1 MHYHIT
7 TKLGV
12 DVKDAGFSIDELVY
26 RMQQLFH
33 RQAFP
38 ELLAEIIMMFD
49 EFLRLSVERRTCLPV
64 TCSCGSSMYVLD
76 GRRSRKIRTTIG
88 TVSLPCLTR
97 VKCAHCGK
105 TLVPVT
111 EICGFDL
118 YQTKTAGVE
127 KLVVEQCVQTSYRR
141 ATKSVSD
148 MTGVSVSHST
158 SHRWVLRTDA
168 DEIRVPDDVIAT
180 VNGDG
185 SKPGAPKPA
194 TLFAD
199 GTYCKGR
206 SDDGGARKRDVK
218 VIVGVRQSGDV
229 FPIGTW
235 TGDETWKEIGD
246 ELERRKVKFA
256 DGSILVSDGEEGLA
270 ESISRM
276 ANGNFQ
282 RCHWHAVR
290 DTYMSMWYDGGRIK
304 EIRPVQNQLK
314 KILAIALPREDY
326 EHVGKEQADAIA
338 ARMGE
343 SERAL
348 CNLIAD
354 IRGRGFVRAA
364 AYLEKARHSMF
375 SYLRRWL
382 ALGITCPRASSLIE
396 RTMRELARRL
406 KRIAYGW
413 KADGL
418 NKVSK
423 LLLKIFS
430 SEEEWRKYWDER
442 MAINNNVLLYFKMSK
457 PTSVGV

>member
-12 DVKDAGFSIDELVY
+12 DVKDSGFSLDELVY
-26 RMQQLFH
+26 RMQELFH

-38 ELLAEIIMMFD
+38 ELLAEILMMFD
-49 EFLRLSVERRTCLPV
+49 AYLRLNVERRTCLPL
-64 TCSCGSSMYVLD
+64 TCGCGSGMFVLD
-76 GRRSRKIRTTIG
+76 GRRPRKIRTTIG
-88 TVSLPCLTR
+88 TVDLPHLTR
-97 VKCAHCGK
+97 VKCAHCGR
-105 TLVPVT
+105 TCVPVV
-111 EICGFDL
+111 ELCGLDL

-141 ATKSVSD
+141 ATKAICD

-168 DEIRVPDDVIAT
+168 DEIRVPEDVIAT
-180 VNGDG
+180 VGNPDRV
-185 SKPGAPKPA
+185 PKPV
-194 TLFAD
+194 TIFAD

-206 SDDGGARKRDVK
+206 TDDGGARKRDVK

-235 TGDETWKEIGD
+235 TGDETWTDIGN

-270 ESISRM
+270 ENISKL
-276 ANGNFQ
+276 ANGSFQ

-304 EIRPVQNQLK
+304 DIRPVQNRLK
-314 KILAIALPREDY
+314 KILAIELPKEDF
-326 EHVGKEQADAIA
+326 EQVDKEQVGAIE

-348 CNLIAD
+348 DALIAD
-354 IRGRGFVRAA
+354 IRGRGFVKAA

-375 SYLRRWL
+375 GYLRRWL
-382 ALGITCPRASSLIE
+382 ALGIACPRASSLIE

-430 SEEEWRKYWDER
+430 NEDEWKRYWDER
-442 MAINNNVLLYFKMSK
+442 MSISNNVLLYFKMTK
-457 PTSVGV
+457 PALVGA

>member
-12 DVKDAGFSIDELVY
+12 DVKDSGFSLDELVY
-26 RMQQLFH
+26 RMQELFH

-38 ELLAEIIMMFD
+38 ELLAEILMMFD
-49 EFLRLSVERRTCLPV
+49 AYLRLNVERRTSLPL
-64 TCSCGSSMYVLD
+64 TCSCGSGMFVLD
-76 GRRSRKIRTTIG
+76 GRRPRKIRTTIG
-88 TVSLPCLTR
+88 TVDLPHLTR
-97 VKCAHCGK
+97 VKCAHCGR
-105 TLVPVT
+105 TCVPVV
-111 EICGFDL
+111 ELCGLDL

-141 ATKSVSD
+141 ATKAICD

-168 DEIRVPDDVIAT
+168 DEIRVPEDVIAT
-180 VNGDG
+180 AGNPDRV
-185 SKPGAPKPA
+185 PKPV
-194 TLFAD
+194 TIFAD

-206 SDDGGARKRDVK
+206 TDDGGARKRDVK

-235 TGDETWKEIGD
+235 TGDETWTDIGN

-270 ESISRM
+270 ENVSKL
-276 ANGNFQ
+276 ANGSFQ

-304 EIRPVQNQLK
+304 DIRPVQNRLR
-314 KILAIALPREDY
+314 KILAIELPKEDFEQVDREQ
-326 EHVGKEQADAIA
+326 VGAIE

-348 CNLIAD
+348 DALIAD
-354 IRGRGFVRAA
+354 IRGRGFVKAA

-375 SYLRRWL
+375 GYLRRWL
-382 ALGITCPRASSLIE
+382 ALGIACPRASSLIE

-430 SEEEWRKYWDER
+430 NEDEWKRYWDER
-442 MAINNNVLLYFKMSK
+442 MSISNNVLLYFKMTK
-457 PTSVGV
+457 PAFVGA

>member
-12 DVKDAGFSIDELVY
+12 DVKDSGFSLDELVY
-26 RMQQLFH
+26 RMQELFH

-38 ELLAEIIMMFD
+38 ELLAEILMMFD
-49 EFLRLSVERRTCLPV
+49 AYLRLNVERRTCLPL
-64 TCSCGSSMYVLD
+64 TCGCGSGMFVLD
-76 GRRSRKIRTTIG
+76 GRRPRKIRTTIG
-88 TVSLPCLTR
+88 TVDLPHLTR
-97 VKCAHCGK
+97 VKCAHCGR
-105 TLVPVT
+105 TCVPVV
-111 EICGFDL
+111 ELCGLDL

-141 ATKSVSD
+141 ATKAICD

-168 DEIRVPDDVIAT
+168 DEIRVPEDVIAT
-180 VNGDG
+180 AGNPDRV
-185 SKPGAPKPA
+185 PKPV
-194 TLFAD
+194 TIFAD

-206 SDDGGARKRDVK
+206 TDDGGARKRDVK

-235 TGDETWKEIGD
+235 TGDETWTDIGN

-270 ESISRM
+270 ENISKL
-276 ANGNFQ
+276 ANGSFQ

-304 EIRPVQNQLK
+304 DIRPVQNRLK
-314 KILAIALPREDY
+314 KILAIELPKEDF
-326 EHVGKEQADAIA
+326 EQVDKEQVGAIE

-348 CNLIAD
+348 DALIAD
-354 IRGRGFVRAA
+354 IRGRGFVKAA

-375 SYLRRWL
+375 GYLRRWL
-382 ALGITCPRASSLIE
+382 ALGIACPRASSLIE

-430 SEEEWRKYWDER
+430 NEDEWKRYWDER
-442 MAINNNVLLYFKMSK
+442 MSISNNVLLYFKMAK
-457 PTSVGV
+457 PAFVGA

>member
-12 DVKDAGFSIDELVY
+12 DVKDSGFSLDELVY
-26 RMQQLFH
+26 RMQELFR

-38 ELLAEIIMMFD
+38 ELLAEILMMFD
-49 EFLRLSVERRTCLPV
+49 AYLRLNVERRTCLPL
-64 TCSCGSSMYVLD
+64 TCSCGSGMFVLD
-76 GRRSRKIRTTIG
+76 GRRPRKIRTTIG
-88 TVSLPCLTR
+88 TVDLPHLTR
-97 VKCAHCGK
+97 VKCAHCGR
-105 TLVPVT
+105 TCVPVV
-111 EICGFDL
+111 ELCGLDL

-141 ATKSVSD
+141 ATKAICD

-168 DEIRVPDDVIAT
+168 DEIRVPEDVIAT
-180 VNGDG
+180 VGNTDRV
-185 SKPGAPKPA
+185 PKPV
-194 TLFAD
+194 TIFAD

-206 SDDGGARKRDVK
+206 TDDGGARKRDVK

-235 TGDETWKEIGD
+235 TGDETWTDIGN

-270 ESISRM
+270 ENISKL
-276 ANGNFQ
+276 ANGSFQ

-304 EIRPVQNQLK
+304 DIRPVQNRLK
-314 KILAIALPREDY
+314 KILAIELPKEDF
-326 EHVGKEQADAIA
+326 ERVDKEQVGAIE

-348 CNLIAD
+348 DALIAD
-354 IRGRGFVRAA
+354 IRGRGFVKAA

-375 SYLRRWL
+375 GYLRRWL
-382 ALGITCPRASSLIE
+382 ALGIACPRASSLIE

-430 SEEEWRKYWDER
+430 NEDEWKRYWDER
-442 MAINNNVLLYFKMSK
+442 MSISNNVLLYFKMTK
-457 PTSVGV
+457 PAFVGA

>member
-12 DVKDAGFSIDELVY
+12 DVKDSGFSLDELVY
-26 RMQQLFH
+26 RMQELFH

-38 ELLAEIIMMFD
+38 ELLAEILMMFD
-49 EFLRLSVERRTCLPV
+49 AYLRLNVERRTCLPL
-64 TCSCGSSMYVLD
+64 TCGCGSGMFVLD
-76 GRRSRKIRTTIG
+76 GRRPRKIRTTIG
-88 TVSLPCLTR
+88 TVDLPHLTR
-97 VKCAHCGK
+97 VKCAHCGR
-105 TLVPVT
+105 TCVPVV
-111 EICGFDL
+111 ELCGLDL

-141 ATKSVSD
+141 ATKAICD

-168 DEIRVPDDVIAT
+168 DEIRVPEDVIAT
-180 VNGDG
+180 AGNPDRV
-185 SKPGAPKPA
+185 PKPV
-194 TLFAD
+194 TIFAD

-206 SDDGGARKRDVK
+206 TDDGGARKRDVK

-235 TGDETWKEIGD
+235 TGDETWTDIGN

-270 ESISRM
+270 ENISKL
-276 ANGNFQ
+276 ANGSFQ

-304 EIRPVQNQLK
+304 DIRPVQNRLK
-314 KILAIALPREDY
+314 KILAIELPKEDF
-326 EHVGKEQADAIA
+326 EQVDKEQVGAIE

-348 CNLIAD
+348 DALIAD
-354 IRGRGFVRAA
+354 IRGRGFVKAA

-375 SYLRRWL
+375 GYLRRWL
-382 ALGITCPRASSLIE
+382 ALGIACPRASSLIE

-430 SEEEWRKYWDER
+430 NEDEWKRYWDER
-442 MAINNNVLLYFKMSK
+442 MSISNNVLLYFKMTK
-457 PTSVGV
+457 PAFVGA

>member
-12 DVKDAGFSIDELVY
+12 DVKDSGFSLDELVY
-26 RMQQLFH
+26 RMQELFH

-38 ELLAEIIMMFD
+38 ELLAEILMMFD
-49 EFLRLSVERRTCLPV
+49 AYLRLNVERRTCLPL
-64 TCSCGSSMYVLD
+64 TCGCGSGMFVLD
-76 GRRSRKIRTTIG
+76 GRRPRKIRTTIG
-88 TVSLPCLTR
+88 TVDLPHLTR
-97 VKCAHCGK
+97 VKCAHCGR
-105 TLVPVT
+105 TCVPVV
-111 EICGFDL
+111 ELCGLDL

-141 ATKSVSD
+141 ATKAICD

-168 DEIRVPDDVIAT
+168 DEIRVPEDVIAT
-180 VNGDG
+180 VGNPDRV
-185 SKPGAPKPA
+185 PKPV
-194 TLFAD
+194 TIFAD

-206 SDDGGARKRDVK
+206 TDDGGARKRDVK

-235 TGDETWKEIGD
+235 TGDETWTDIGN

-270 ESISRM
+270 ENISKL
-276 ANGNFQ
+276 ANGSFQ

-304 EIRPVQNQLK
+304 DIRPVQNRLK
-314 KILAIALPREDY
+314 KILAIELPKEDF
-326 EHVGKEQADAIA
+326 EQVDKEQVGAIE

-348 CNLIAD
+348 DALIAD
-354 IRGRGFVRAA
+354 IRGRGFVKAA

-375 SYLRRWL
+375 GYLRRWL
-382 ALGITCPRASSLIE
+382 ALGIACPRASSLIE

-430 SEEEWRKYWDER
+430 NEDEWKRYWDER
-442 MAINNNVLLYFKMSK
+442 MSISNNVLLYFKMTK
-457 PTSVGV
+457 PAFVGA

>member
-12 DVKDAGFSIDELVY
+12 DVKDSGFSLDELVY
-26 RMQQLFH
+26 RMQELFH

-38 ELLAEIIMMFD
+38 ELLAEILMMFD
-49 EFLRLSVERRTCLPV
+49 AYLRLNVERRTSLPL
-64 TCSCGSSMYVLD
+64 TCSCGSGMFVLD
-76 GRRSRKIRTTIG
+76 GRRPRKIRTTIG
-88 TVSLPCLTR
+88 TVDLPQLTR
-97 VKCAHCGK
+97 VKCAHCGR
-105 TLVPVT
+105 TCVPVV
-111 EICGFDL
+111 ELCGLDL

-141 ATKSVSD
+141 ATKAICD

-168 DEIRVPDDVIAT
+168 DEIRVPEDVIAT
-180 VNGDG
+180 AGNPDRV
-185 SKPGAPKPA
+185 PKPV
-194 TLFAD
+194 TIFAD

-206 SDDGGARKRDVK
+206 TDDGGARKRDVK

-235 TGDETWKEIGD
+235 TGDETWTDIGN

-270 ESISRM
+270 ENISKL
-276 ANGNFQ
+276 ANGSFQ

-304 EIRPVQNQLK
+304 DIRPVQNRLK
-314 KILAIALPREDY
+314 KILAIELPKEDF
-326 EHVGKEQADAIA
+326 EQVDKEQVGAIE

-348 CNLIAD
+348 DALIAD
-354 IRGRGFVRAA
+354 IRGRGFVKAA

-375 SYLRRWL
+375 GYLRRWL
-382 ALGITCPRASSLIE
+382 ALGIACPRASSLIE

-430 SEEEWRKYWDER
+430 NEDEWKRYWDER
-442 MAINNNVLLYFKMSK
+442 MSISNNVLLYFKMTK
-457 PTSVGV
+457 PAFVGA

>member
-12 DVKDAGFSIDELVY
+12 DVKDSGFSLDELVY
-26 RMQQLFH
+26 RMQELFH

-38 ELLAEIIMMFD
+38 ELLAEILMMFD
-49 EFLRLSVERRTCLPV
+49 AYLRLNVERRTCLPL
-64 TCSCGSSMYVLD
+64 TCGCGSGMFVLD
-76 GRRSRKIRTTIG
+76 GRRPRKIRTTIG
-88 TVSLPCLTR
+88 TVDLPQLTR
-97 VKCAHCGK
+97 VKCAHCGR
-105 TLVPVT
+105 TCVPVV
-111 EICGFDL
+111 ELCGLDL

-141 ATKSVSD
+141 ATKAICD

-168 DEIRVPDDVIAT
+168 DEIRVPEDVIAT
-180 VNGDG
+180 AGNPDRV
-185 SKPGAPKPA
+185 PKPV
-194 TLFAD
+194 TIFAD

-206 SDDGGARKRDVK
+206 TDDGGARKRDVK

-235 TGDETWKEIGD
+235 TGDETWTDIGN

-270 ESISRM
+270 ENISKL
-276 ANGNFQ
+276 ANGSFQ

-304 EIRPVQNQLK
+304 DIRPVQNRLR
-314 KILAIALPREDY
+314 KILAIELPKEDF
-326 EHVGKEQADAIA
+326 EQVDKEQVGAIE
-338 ARMGE
+338 ARMSE

-348 CNLIAD
+348 DALIAD
-354 IRGRGFVRAA
+354 IRGRGFVKAA

-375 SYLRRWL
+375 GYLRRWL
-382 ALGITCPRASSLIE
+382 ALGIACPRASSLIE

-430 SEEEWRKYWDER
+430 NEDEWKRYWDER
-442 MAINNNVLLYFKMSK
+442 MSISNNVLLYFKMTK
-457 PTSVGV
+457 PAFVGA

>member
-12 DVKDAGFSIDELVY
+12 DVKDSGFSLDELVY
-26 RMQQLFH
+26 RMQELFH

-38 ELLAEIIMMFD
+38 ELLAEILMMFD
-49 EFLRLSVERRTCLPV
+49 AYLRLNVERRTCLPL
-64 TCSCGSSMYVLD
+64 TCGCGSGMFVLD
-76 GRRSRKIRTTIG
+76 GRRPRKIRTTIG
-88 TVSLPCLTR
+88 TVDLPHLTR
-97 VKCAHCGK
+97 VKCAHCGR
-105 TLVPVT
+105 TCVPVV
-111 EICGFDL
+111 ELCGLDL

-141 ATKSVSD
+141 ATKAICD

-168 DEIRVPDDVIAT
+168 DEIRVPEDVIAT
-180 VNGDG
+180 AGNPDRV
-185 SKPGAPKPA
+185 PKPV
-194 TLFAD
+194 TIFAD

-206 SDDGGARKRDVK
+206 TDDGGARRRDVK

-235 TGDETWKEIGD
+235 TGDETWTDIGN

-270 ESISRM
+270 ENISKL
-276 ANGNFQ
+276 ANGSFQ

-304 EIRPVQNQLK
+304 DIRPVQNRLK
-314 KILAIALPREDY
+314 KILAIELPKEDF
-326 EHVGKEQADAIA
+326 EQVDKEQVGAIE

-348 CNLIAD
+348 DALIAD
-354 IRGRGFVRAA
+354 IRGRGFVKAA

-382 ALGITCPRASSLIE
+382 ALGIACPRASSLIE

-430 SEEEWRKYWDER
+430 NEDEWKRYWDER
-442 MAINNNVLLYFKMSK
+442 MSISNNVLLYFKMTK
-457 PTSVGV
+457 PAFVGA

>member
-12 DVKDAGFSIDELVY
+12 DVKDSGFSLDELVY
-26 RMQQLFH
+26 RMQELFH

-38 ELLAEIIMMFD
+38 ELLAEILMMFD
-49 EFLRLSVERRTCLPV
+49 AYLRLNVERRTCLPL
-64 TCSCGSSMYVLD
+64 TCGCGSGMFVLD
-76 GRRSRKIRTTIG
+76 GRRPRKIRTTIG
-88 TVSLPCLTR
+88 TVDLPHLTR
-97 VKCAHCGK
+97 VKCAHCGR
-105 TLVPVT
+105 TCVPVV
-111 EICGFDL
+111 ELCGLDL

-141 ATKSVSD
+141 ATKAICD

-158 SHRWVLRTDA
+158 SHRWVLQTDA
-168 DEIRVPDDVIAT
+168 DEIRVPEDVIAT
-180 VNGDG
+180 VGNPDRV
-185 SKPGAPKPA
+185 PKPV
-194 TLFAD
+194 TIFAD

-206 SDDGGARKRDVK
+206 TDDGGARKRDVK

-235 TGDETWKEIGD
+235 TGDETWTDIGN

-270 ESISRM
+270 ENISKL
-276 ANGNFQ
+276 ANGSFQ

-304 EIRPVQNQLK
+304 DIRPVQNRLK
-314 KILAIALPREDY
+314 KILAIELPKEDF
-326 EHVGKEQADAIA
+326 EQVDKEQVGAIE

-348 CNLIAD
+348 DALIAD
-354 IRGRGFVRAA
+354 IRGRGFVKAA

-375 SYLRRWL
+375 GYLRRWL
-382 ALGITCPRASSLIE
+382 ALGIACPWASSLIE

-430 SEEEWRKYWDER
+430 NEDEWKRYWDDR
-442 MAINNNVLLYFKMSK
+442 MSISNNVLLYFKMTK
-457 PTSVGV
+457 PAFVGA

>member
-12 DVKDAGFSIDELVY
+12 DVKDSGFSLDELVY
-26 RMQQLFH
+26 RMQELFH

-38 ELLAEIIMMFD
+38 ELLAEILMMFD
-49 EFLRLSVERRTCLPV
+49 AYLRLNVERRTCLPL
-64 TCSCGSSMYVLD
+64 TCSCGSGMFVLD
-76 GRRSRKIRTTIG
+76 GRRPRKIRTTIG
-88 TVSLPCLTR
+88 TVDLPHLTR
-97 VKCAHCGK
+97 VKCAHCGR
-105 TLVPVT
+105 TCVPVV
-111 EICGFDL
+111 ELCGLDL

-141 ATKSVSD
+141 ATKAICD

-168 DEIRVPDDVIAT
+168 DEIRVPEDVIAT
-180 VNGDG
+180 VGNPDRV
-185 SKPGAPKPA
+185 PKPV
-194 TLFAD
+194 TIFAD

-206 SDDGGARKRDVK
+206 TDDGGARKRDVK

-235 TGDETWKEIGD
+235 TGDETWTDIGN

-270 ESISRM
+270 ENISKL
-276 ANGNFQ
+276 ANGSFQ

-304 EIRPVQNQLK
+304 DIRPVQNRLR
-314 KILAIALPREDY
+314 KILAIELPKEDF
-326 EHVGKEQADAIA
+326 ERVDKEQVGAIE

-348 CNLIAD
+348 DALIAD
-354 IRGRGFVRAA
+354 IRGRGFVKAA

-375 SYLRRWL
+375 GYLRRWL
-382 ALGITCPRASSLIE
+382 ALGIACPRASSLIE

-430 SEEEWRKYWDER
+430 NEDEWKKYWDER
-442 MAINNNVLLYFKMSK
+442 MSISNNVLLYFKMTKSAF
-457 PTSVGV
+457 VGA

>member
-12 DVKDAGFSIDELVY
+12 DVKDSGFSLDELVY
-26 RMQQLFH
+26 RMQELFH

-38 ELLAEIIMMFD
+38 ELLAEILMMFD
-49 EFLRLSVERRTCLPV
+49 AYLRLNVERRTSLPL
-64 TCSCGSSMYVLD
+64 TCSCGSGMFVLD
-76 GRRSRKIRTTIG
+76 GRRPRKIRTTIG
-88 TVSLPCLTR
+88 TVDLPHLTR
-97 VKCAHCGK
+97 VKCAHCGR
-105 TLVPVT
+105 TCVPVV
-111 EICGFDL
+111 ELCGLDL

-141 ATKSVSD
+141 ATKAICD

-168 DEIRVPDDVIAT
+168 DEIRVPEGVIAT
-180 VNGDG
+180 VGNPDRV
-185 SKPGAPKPA
+185 PKPV
-194 TLFAD
+194 TIFAD

-206 SDDGGARKRDVK
+206 TDDGGARKRDVK

-235 TGDETWKEIGD
+235 TGDETWTDIGN

-270 ESISRM
+270 ENISKL
-276 ANGNFQ
+276 ANGSFQ

-304 EIRPVQNQLK
+304 DIRPVQNRLK
-314 KILAIALPREDY
+314 KILAIELPKEDF
-326 EHVGKEQADAIA
+326 EQVDKEQVGAIE

-348 CNLIAD
+348 DALIAD
-354 IRGRGFVRAA
+354 IRGRGFVKAA

-375 SYLRRWL
+375 GYLRRWL
-382 ALGITCPRASSLIE
+382 ALGIACPRASSLVE

-430 SEEEWRKYWDER
+430 NEDEWKRCWDER
-442 MAINNNVLLYFKMSK
+442 MSISNNVLLYFKMTK
-457 PTSVGV
+457 PAFVGA

>member
-12 DVKDAGFSIDELVY
+12 DVKDSGFSLDELVY
-26 RMQQLFH
+26 RMQELFH

-38 ELLAEIIMMFD
+38 ELLAEILMMFD
-49 EFLRLSVERRTCLPV
+49 AYLRLNVERRTCLPLA
-64 TCSCGSSMYVLD
+64 CGCGSGMFVLD
-76 GRRSRKIRTTIG
+76 GRRPRKIRTTIG
-88 TVSLPCLTR
+88 TVDLPHLTR
-97 VKCAHCGK
+97 VKCAHCGR
-105 TLVPVT
+105 TCVPVV
-111 EICGFDL
+111 ELCGLDL

-141 ATKSVSD
+141 ATKAICD

-168 DEIRVPDDVIAT
+168 DEIRVPEDVIAT
-180 VNGDG
+180 AGNPDRV
-185 SKPGAPKPA
+185 PKPV
-194 TLFAD
+194 TIFAD

-206 SDDGGARKRDVK
+206 TDDGGARKRDVK

-235 TGDETWKEIGD
+235 TGDETWTDIGN

-270 ESISRM
+270 ENISKL
-276 ANGNFQ
+276 ANGSFQ

-304 EIRPVQNQLK
+304 DIRPVQNRLR
-314 KILAIALPREDY
+314 KILAIELPKEDF
-326 EHVGKEQADAIA
+326 EQVDKEQVGAIE

-348 CNLIAD
+348 DALIAD
-354 IRGRGFVRAA
+354 IRGRGFVKAA

-375 SYLRRWL
+375 GYLRRWL
-382 ALGITCPRASSLIE
+382 ALGIACPRASSLIE

-430 SEEEWRKYWDER
+430 NEDEWKRYWDER
-442 MAINNNVLLYFKMSK
+442 MSISNNVLLYFKMTK
-457 PTSVGV
+457 PAFVGA

>member
-12 DVKDAGFSIDELVY
+12 DVKDSGFSLDELVY
-26 RMQQLFH
+26 RMQELFH

-38 ELLAEIIMMFD
+38 ELLAEILMMFD
-49 EFLRLSVERRTCLPV
+49 AYLRLNVERRTCLPL
-64 TCSCGSSMYVLD
+64 TCGCGSGMFVLD
-76 GRRSRKIRTTIG
+76 GRRPRKIRTTIG
-88 TVSLPCLTR
+88 TVDLPHLTR
-97 VKCAHCGK
+97 VKCAHCGR
-105 TLVPVT
+105 TCVPVV
-111 EICGFDL
+111 ELCGLDL

-141 ATKSVSD
+141 ATKAICD

-168 DEIRVPDDVIAT
+168 DEIRVPEDVIAT
-180 VNGDG
+180 AGNPDRV
-185 SKPGAPKPA
+185 PKPV
-194 TLFAD
+194 TIFAD

-206 SDDGGARKRDVK
+206 TDDGGARKRDVK

-235 TGDETWKEIGD
+235 TGDETWTDIGN

-270 ESISRM
+270 ENISKL
-276 ANGNFQ
+276 ANGSFQ

-304 EIRPVQNQLK
+304 DIRPVQNRLR
-314 KILAIALPREDY
+314 KILAIELPKEDF
-326 EHVGKEQADAIA
+326 EQVDKEQVGAIE
-338 ARMGE
+338 ARMSE

-348 CNLIAD
+348 DALIAD
-354 IRGRGFVRAA
+354 IRGRGFVKAA

-375 SYLRRWL
+375 GYLRRWL
-382 ALGITCPRASSLIE
+382 ALGIACPRASSLIE

-430 SEEEWRKYWDER
+430 NEDEWKRYWDER
-442 MAINNNVLLYFKMSK
+442 MSISNNVLLYFKMTK
-457 PTSVGV
+457 PAFVGA

>member
-12 DVKDAGFSIDELVY
+12 DVKDSGFSLDELVY
-26 RMQQLFH
+26 RMQELFH

-38 ELLAEIIMMFD
+38 ELLAEILMMFD
-49 EFLRLSVERRTCLPV
+49 AYLRLNVERRTCLPL
-64 TCSCGSSMYVLD
+64 TCGCGSGMFVLD
-76 GRRSRKIRTTIG
+76 GRRPRKIRTTIG
-88 TVSLPCLTR
+88 TVDLPHLTR
-97 VKCAHCGK
+97 VKCAHCGR
-105 TLVPVT
+105 TCVPVV
-111 EICGFDL
+111 ELCGLDL

-141 ATKSVSD
+141 ATKAICD

-168 DEIRVPDDVIAT
+168 DEIRVPEDVIAT
-180 VNGDG
+180 VGNPDRV
-185 SKPGAPKPA
+185 PKPV
-194 TLFAD
+194 TIFAD

-206 SDDGGARKRDVK
+206 TDDGGARKRDVK

-235 TGDETWKEIGD
+235 TGDETWTDIGN

-270 ESISRM
+270 ENISKL
-276 ANGNFQ
+276 ANGSFQ

-304 EIRPVQNQLK
+304 DIRPVQNRLR
-314 KILAIALPREDY
+314 KILAIELPKEDF
-326 EHVGKEQADAIA
+326 EQVDKEQVGTIE

-348 CNLIAD
+348 DALIAD
-354 IRGRGFVRAA
+354 IRGRGFVKAA

-382 ALGITCPRASSLIE
+382 ALGIACPRASSLIE

-430 SEEEWRKYWDER
+430 NEDEWKRYWDER
-442 MAINNNVLLYFKMSK
+442 MSISNNVLLYFKMTK
-457 PTSVGV
+457 PAFVGV

>member
-12 DVKDAGFSIDELVY
+12 DVKDSGFSLDELVY
-26 RMQQLFH
+26 RMQELFH

-38 ELLAEIIMMFD
+38 ELLAEILMMFD
-49 EFLRLSVERRTCLPV
+49 AYLRLNVERRTCLPL
-64 TCSCGSSMYVLD
+64 TCGCGSGMFVLD
-76 GRRSRKIRTTIG
+76 GRRPRKIGTTIG
-88 TVSLPCLTR
+88 TVDLPHLTR
-97 VKCAHCGK
+97 VKCAHCGR
-105 TLVPVT
+105 TCVPVV
-111 EICGFDL
+111 ELCGLDL

-141 ATKSVSD
+141 ATKAICD

-168 DEIRVPDDVIAT
+168 DEIRVPEDVIAT
-180 VNGDG
+180 AGNPDRV
-185 SKPGAPKPA
+185 PKPV
-194 TLFAD
+194 TIFAD

-206 SDDGGARKRDVK
+206 TDDGGARKRDVK

-235 TGDETWKEIGD
+235 TGDETWTDIGN

-270 ESISRM
+270 ENISKL
-276 ANGNFQ
+276 ANGSFQ

-304 EIRPVQNQLK
+304 DIRPVQNRLK
-314 KILAIALPREDY
+314 KILAIELPKEDF
-326 EHVGKEQADAIA
+326 EQVDKEQVGAIE

-348 CNLIAD
+348 GALIAD
-354 IRGRGFVRAA
+354 IRGRGFVKAA

-375 SYLRRWL
+375 GYLRRWL
-382 ALGITCPRASSLIE
+382 ALGIACPRASSLIE

-430 SEEEWRKYWDER
+430 NEDEWKRYWDER
-442 MAINNNVLLYFKMSK
+442 MSISNNVLLYFKMAK
-457 PTSVGV
+457 PAFVGA

>member
-12 DVKDAGFSIDELVY
+12 DVKDSGFSLDELVY
-26 RMQQLFH
+26 RMQELFH

-38 ELLAEIIMMFD
+38 ELLAEILMMFD
-49 EFLRLSVERRTCLPV
+49 AYLRLNVERRTCLPL
-64 TCSCGSSMYVLD
+64 TCGCGSGMFVLD
-76 GRRSRKIRTTIG
+76 GRRPRKIRTTIG
-88 TVSLPCLTR
+88 TVDLPQLTR
-97 VKCAHCGK
+97 VKCAHCGR
-105 TLVPVT
+105 TCVPVV
-111 EICGFDL
+111 ELCGLDL

-141 ATKSVSD
+141 ATKAICD

-168 DEIRVPDDVIAT
+168 DEIRVPEDVIAT
-180 VNGDG
+180 VGNTDRV
-185 SKPGAPKPA
+185 PKPV
-194 TLFAD
+194 TIFAD

-206 SDDGGARKRDVK
+206 TDDGGARKRDVK

-235 TGDETWKEIGD
+235 TGDETWTDIGN

-270 ESISRM
+270 ENISKL
-276 ANGNFQ
+276 ANGSFQ

-304 EIRPVQNQLK
+304 DIRPVQNRLR
-314 KILAIALPREDY
+314 KILAIELPKEDF
-326 EHVGKEQADAIA
+326 EQVDKEQVGAIE
-338 ARMGE
+338 ARMSE

-348 CNLIAD
+348 DALIAD
-354 IRGRGFVRAA
+354 IRGRGFVKAA

-375 SYLRRWL
+375 GYLRRWL
-382 ALGITCPRASSLIE
+382 ALGIACPRASSLIE

-430 SEEEWRKYWDER
+430 NEDEWKRYWDER
-442 MAINNNVLLYFKMSK
+442 MSISNNVLLYFKMTK
-457 PTSVGV
+457 PAFVGA

>member
-12 DVKDAGFSIDELVY
+12 DVKDSGFSLDELVY
-26 RMQQLFH
+26 RMQELFH

-38 ELLAEIIMMFD
+38 ELLAEILMMFD
-49 EFLRLSVERRTCLPV
+49 AYLRLNVERRTCLPL
-64 TCSCGSSMYVLD
+64 TCSCGSGMFVLD
-76 GRRSRKIRTTIG
+76 GRRPRKIRTTIG
-88 TVSLPCLTR
+88 TVDLPHLTR
-97 VKCAHCGK
+97 VKCAHCGR
-105 TLVPVT
+105 TCVPVV
-111 EICGFDL
+111 ELCGLDL

-141 ATKSVSD
+141 ATKAICD

-168 DEIRVPDDVIAT
+168 DEIRVPEDVIAT
-180 VNGDG
+180 VGNPDRV
-185 SKPGAPKPA
+185 PKPV
-194 TLFAD
+194 TIFAD

-206 SDDGGARKRDVK
+206 TDDGGARKRDVK

-235 TGDETWKEIGD
+235 TGDETWTDIGN

-270 ESISRM
+270 ENISKL
-276 ANGNFQ
+276 ANGSFQ

-304 EIRPVQNQLK
+304 DIRPVQNRLK
-314 KILAIALPREDY
+314 KILAIELPKVDFEQVD
-326 EHVGKEQADAIA
+326 KEQVGAIE

-348 CNLIAD
+348 DALIAD
-354 IRGRGFVRAA
+354 IRGRGFVKAA

-375 SYLRRWL
+375 GYLRRWL
-382 ALGITCPRASSLIE
+382 ALGIACPRASSLIE

-430 SEEEWRKYWDER
+430 NEDEWKRYWDER
-442 MAINNNVLLYFKMSK
+442 MSIGNNVLLYFKMTK
-457 PTSVGV
+457 PAFVGA

>member
-12 DVKDAGFSIDELVY
+12 DVKDSGFSLDELVY
-26 RMQQLFH
+26 RMQELFH

-38 ELLAEIIMMFD
+38 ELLAEILMMFD
-49 EFLRLSVERRTCLPV
+49 AYLRLNVERRTCLPL
-64 TCSCGSSMYVLD
+64 TCGCGSGMFVLD
-76 GRRSRKIRTTIG
+76 GRRPRKIRTTIG
-88 TVSLPCLTR
+88 TVDLPQLTR
-97 VKCAHCGK
+97 VKCAHCGR
-105 TLVPVT
+105 TCVPVV
-111 EICGFDL
+111 ELCGLDL

-141 ATKSVSD
+141 ATKAICD

-168 DEIRVPDDVIAT
+168 DEIRVPEDVIAT
-180 VNGDG
+180 VGNPDRV
-185 SKPGAPKPA
+185 PKPV
-194 TLFAD
+194 TIFAD

-206 SDDGGARKRDVK
+206 TDDGGARKRDVK

-235 TGDETWKEIGD
+235 TGDETWTDIGN

-270 ESISRM
+270 ENISKL
-276 ANGNFQ
+276 ANGSFQ

-304 EIRPVQNQLK
+304 DIRPVQNRLK
-314 KILAIALPREDY
+314 KILAIELPKEDF
-326 EHVGKEQADAIA
+326 EQVDKEQVGAIE

-348 CNLIAD
+348 DALIAD
-354 IRGRGFVRAA
+354 IRGRGFVKAA

-375 SYLRRWL
+375 GYLRRWL
-382 ALGITCPRASSLIE
+382 ALGIACPRASSLIE

-430 SEEEWRKYWDER
+430 NEDEWKRYWDER
-442 MAINNNVLLYFKMSK
+442 MSISNNVLLYFKMTK
-457 PTSVGV
+457 PAFVGA

>member
-12 DVKDAGFSIDELVY
+12 DVKDSGFSLDELVY
-26 RMQQLFH
+26 RMQDLFH

-38 ELLAEIIMMFD
+38 ELLAEILMMFD
-49 EFLRLSVERRTCLPV
+49 AYLRLNVERRTCLPL
-64 TCSCGSSMYVLD
+64 TCGCGCGMFVLD
-76 GRRSRKIRTTIG
+76 GRRPRKIRTTIG
-88 TVSLPCLTR
+88 TVDLPHLTR
-97 VKCAHCGK
+97 VKCAHCGR
-105 TLVPVT
+105 TCVPLV
-111 EICGFDL
+111 ELCGLDL

-141 ATKSVSD
+141 ATKAICD

-168 DEIRVPDDVIAT
+168 DEIRVPEDVIAT
-180 VNGDG
+180 AGNPDRV
-185 SKPGAPKPA
+185 PKPV
-194 TLFAD
+194 TIFAD

-206 SDDGGARKRDVK
+206 TDDGGARKRDVK

-235 TGDETWKEIGD
+235 TGDETWTDIGN

-270 ESISRM
+270 ENISKL
-276 ANGNFQ
+276 ANGSFQ

-304 EIRPVQNQLK
+304 DIRPVQNRLK
-314 KILAIALPREDY
+314 KILAIELPKEDF
-326 EHVGKEQADAIA
+326 EQVDKEQVGAIE

-348 CNLIAD
+348 DALIAD
-354 IRGRGFVRAA
+354 IRGRGFVKAA

-375 SYLRRWL
+375 GYLRRWL
-382 ALGITCPRASSLIE
+382 ALGIACPRASSLIE

-430 SEEEWRKYWDER
+430 NEDEWKRYWDER
-442 MAINNNVLLYFKMSK
+442 MSISNNVLLYFKMTK
-457 PTSVGV
+457 PAFVGA

>member
-12 DVKDAGFSIDELVY
+12 DVKDSGFSLDELVY
-26 RMQQLFH
+26 RMQELFH

-38 ELLAEIIMMFD
+38 ELLAEILMMFD
-49 EFLRLSVERRTCLPV
+49 AYLRLNVERRTCLPL
-64 TCSCGSSMYVLD
+64 TCSCGSGMFVLD
-76 GRRSRKIRTTIG
+76 GRRPRKIRTTIG
-88 TVSLPCLTR
+88 TVDLPHLTR
-97 VKCAHCGK
+97 VKCAHCGR
-105 TLVPVT
+105 TCVPVV
-111 EICGFDL
+111 ELCGLDL

-141 ATKSVSD
+141 ATKAICD

-168 DEIRVPDDVIAT
+168 DEIRVPEDVIAT
-180 VNGDG
+180 VGNTDRV
-185 SKPGAPKPA
+185 PKPV
-194 TLFAD
+194 TIFAD

-206 SDDGGARKRDVK
+206 TDDGGARKRDVK

-235 TGDETWKEIGD
+235 TGDETWTDIGN

-270 ESISRM
+270 ENISKL
-276 ANGNFQ
+276 ANGSFQ

-304 EIRPVQNQLK
+304 DIRPVQNRLK
-314 KILAIALPREDY
+314 KILAIELPKEDF
-326 EHVGKEQADAIA
+326 EQVDKEQVGAIE

-348 CNLIAD
+348 DALIAD
-354 IRGRGFVRAA
+354 IRGRGFVKAA

-375 SYLRRWL
+375 GYLRRWL
-382 ALGITCPRASSLIE
+382 ALGIACPRASSLIE

-430 SEEEWRKYWDER
+430 NEDEWKRYWDER
-442 MAINNNVLLYFKMSK
+442 MSISNNVLLYFKMTK
-457 PTSVGV
+457 PAFVGA

>member
-12 DVKDAGFSIDELVY
+12 DVKDSGFSLDELVY
-26 RMQQLFH
+26 RMQELFH

-38 ELLAEIIMMFD
+38 ELLAEILMMFD
-49 EFLRLSVERRTCLPV
+49 AYLRLNVERRTCLPL
-64 TCSCGSSMYVLD
+64 TCGCGSGMFVLD
-76 GRRSRKIRTTIG
+76 GRRPRKIRTTIG
-88 TVSLPCLTR
+88 TVDLPHLTR
-97 VKCAHCGK
+97 VKCAHCGR
-105 TLVPVT
+105 TCVPVV
-111 EICGFDL
+111 ELCGLDL

-141 ATKSVSD
+141 ATKAICD

-168 DEIRVPDDVIAT
+168 DEIRVPEDVIAT
-180 VNGDG
+180 AGNPDRV
-185 SKPGAPKPA
+185 PKPV
-194 TLFAD
+194 TIFAD

-206 SDDGGARKRDVK
+206 TDDGGARKRDVK

-235 TGDETWKEIGD
+235 TGDETWTDIGN

-270 ESISRM
+270 ENVSKL
-276 ANGNFQ
+276 ANGSFQ

-304 EIRPVQNQLK
+304 DIRPVQNRLK
-314 KILAIALPREDY
+314 KILAIELPKEDF
-326 EHVGKEQADAIA
+326 EQVDKEQVGAIE

-348 CNLIAD
+348 DALIAD
-354 IRGRGFVRAA
+354 IRGRGFVKAA

-375 SYLRRWL
+375 GYLRRWL
-382 ALGITCPRASSLIE
+382 ALGIACPRASSLIE

-430 SEEEWRKYWDER
+430 NEDEWKRYWDER
-442 MAINNNVLLYFKMSK
+442 MSISNNVLLYFKMTK
-457 PTSVGV
+457 PAFVGA

>member
-12 DVKDAGFSIDELVY
+12 DVKDSGFSLDELVY
-26 RMQQLFH
+26 RMQELFR

-38 ELLAEIIMMFD
+38 ELLAEILMMFD
-49 EFLRLSVERRTCLPV
+49 AYLRLNVERRTCLPL
-64 TCSCGSSMYVLD
+64 TCSCGSGMFVLD
-76 GRRSRKIRTTIG
+76 GRRPRKIRTTIG
-88 TVSLPCLTR
+88 TVDLPHLTR
-97 VKCAHCGK
+97 VKCAHCGR
-105 TLVPVT
+105 TCVPVV
-111 EICGFDL
+111 ELCGLDL

-141 ATKSVSD
+141 ATKAICD

-168 DEIRVPDDVIAT
+168 DEIRVPEDVIAT
-180 VNGDG
+180 VGNTDRV
-185 SKPGAPKPA
+185 PKPV
-194 TLFAD
+194 TIFAD

-206 SDDGGARKRDVK
+206 TDDGGARKRDVK

-235 TGDETWKEIGD
+235 TGDETWTDIGN

-270 ESISRM
+270 ENISKL
-276 ANGNFQ
+276 ANGSFQ

-304 EIRPVQNQLK
+304 DIRPVQNRLK
-314 KILAIALPREDY
+314 KILAIELPKEDF
-326 EHVGKEQADAIA
+326 EQVDKEQVGAIE

-348 CNLIAD
+348 DALIAD
-354 IRGRGFVRAA
+354 IRGRGFVKAA

-375 SYLRRWL
+375 GYLRRWL
-382 ALGITCPRASSLIE
+382 ALGIACPRASSLIE

-430 SEEEWRKYWDER
+430 NEDEWKRYWDER
-442 MAINNNVLLYFKMSK
+442 MSISNNVLLYFKMTK
-457 PTSVGV
+457 PAFVGA

>member
-12 DVKDAGFSIDELVY
+12 DVKDSGFSLDELVY
-26 RMQQLFH
+26 RMQELFH

-38 ELLAEIIMMFD
+38 ELLAEILMMFD
-49 EFLRLSVERRTCLPV
+49 AYLRLNVERRTSLPL
-64 TCSCGSSMYVLD
+64 TCSCGSGMFVLD
-76 GRRSRKIRTTIG
+76 GRRPRKIRTTIG
-88 TVSLPCLTR
+88 TVDLPHLTR
-97 VKCAHCGK
+97 VKCAHCGR
-105 TLVPVT
+105 TCVPVV
-111 EICGFDL
+111 ELCGLDL

-141 ATKSVSD
+141 ATKAICD

-158 SHRWVLRTDA
+158 SHRWVLQTDA
-168 DEIRVPDDVIAT
+168 DEIRVPEDVIAT
-180 VNGDG
+180 VGNPDRV
-185 SKPGAPKPA
+185 PKPV
-194 TLFAD
+194 TIFAD

-206 SDDGGARKRDVK
+206 TDDGGARKRDVK

-235 TGDETWKEIGD
+235 TGDETWTDIGN

-270 ESISRM
+270 ENISKL
-276 ANGNFQ
+276 ANGSFQ

-304 EIRPVQNQLK
+304 DIRPVQNRLK
-314 KILAIALPREDY
+314 KILAIELPKEDF
-326 EHVGKEQADAIA
+326 EQVDKEQVGAIE

-348 CNLIAD
+348 DALIAD
-354 IRGRGFVRAA
+354 IRGRGFVKAA

-375 SYLRRWL
+375 GYLRRWL
-382 ALGITCPRASSLIE
+382 ALGIACPRASSLVE

-430 SEEEWRKYWDER
+430 NEDEWKRCWDER
-442 MAINNNVLLYFKMSK
+442 MSISNNVLLYFKMTK
-457 PTSVGV
+457 PAFVGT

>member
-12 DVKDAGFSIDELVY
+12 DVKDSGFSLDELVY
-26 RMQQLFH
+26 RMQELFH

-38 ELLAEIIMMFD
+38 ELLAEILMMFD
-49 EFLRLSVERRTCLPV
+49 AYLRLNVERRTCLPL
-64 TCSCGSSMYVLD
+64 TCGCGSGMFVLD
-76 GRRSRKIRTTIG
+76 GRRPRKIRTTIG
-88 TVSLPCLTR
+88 TVDLPHLTR
-97 VKCAHCGK
+97 VKCAHCGR
-105 TLVPVT
+105 TCVPVV
-111 EICGFDL
+111 ELCGLDL

-127 KLVVEQCVQTSYRR
+127 KLIVEQCVQTSYRR
-141 ATKSVSD
+141 ATKAICD

-168 DEIRVPDDVIAT
+168 DEIRVPEDVIAT
-180 VNGDG
+180 AGNPDRV
-185 SKPGAPKPA
+185 PKPV
-194 TLFAD
+194 TIFAD

-206 SDDGGARKRDVK
+206 TDDGGARKRDVK

-235 TGDETWKEIGD
+235 TGDETWTDIGN

-270 ESISRM
+270 ENISKL
-276 ANGNFQ
+276 ANGSFQ

-304 EIRPVQNQLK
+304 DIRPVQNRLK
-314 KILAIALPREDY
+314 KILAIELPKEDF
-326 EHVGKEQADAIA
+326 EQVDKEQVGAIE

-348 CNLIAD
+348 DALIAD
-354 IRGRGFVRAA
+354 IRGRGFVKAA

-375 SYLRRWL
+375 GYLRRWL
-382 ALGITCPRASSLIE
+382 ALGIACPRASSLIE

-430 SEEEWRKYWDER
+430 NEDEWKRYWDER
-442 MAINNNVLLYFKMSK
+442 MSISNNVLLYFKMTK
-457 PTSVGV
+457 PAFVGA

>member
-12 DVKDAGFSIDELVY
+12 DVKDSGFSLDELVY
-26 RMQQLFH
+26 RMQELFH

-38 ELLAEIIMMFD
+38 ELLAEILMMFD
-49 EFLRLSVERRTCLPV
+49 AYLRLNVERRTCLPL
-64 TCSCGSSMYVLD
+64 TCGCGSGMFVLD
-76 GRRSRKIRTTIG
+76 GRRPRKIRTTIG
-88 TVSLPCLTR
+88 TVDLPHLTR
-97 VKCAHCGK
+97 VKCAHCGR
-105 TLVPVT
+105 TCVPVV
-111 EICGFDL
+111 ELCGLDL

-141 ATKSVSD
+141 ATKAICD

-168 DEIRVPDDVIAT
+168 DEIRVPEDVIAT
-180 VNGDG
+180 VGNPDRV
-185 SKPGAPKPA
+185 PKPV
-194 TLFAD
+194 TIFAD

-206 SDDGGARKRDVK
+206 TDDGGARKRDVK

-235 TGDETWKEIGD
+235 TGDETWTDIGN

-270 ESISRM
+270 ENISKL
-276 ANGNFQ
+276 ANGSFQ

-304 EIRPVQNQLK
+304 DIRPVQNRLR
-314 KILAIALPREDY
+314 KILAIELPKEDF
-326 EHVGKEQADAIA
+326 EQVDKEQVGAIE

-348 CNLIAD
+348 DALIAD
-354 IRGRGFVRAA
+354 IRGRGFVKAA

-375 SYLRRWL
+375 GYLRRWL
-382 ALGITCPRASSLIE
+382 ALGIACPRASSLIE

-430 SEEEWRKYWDER
+430 NEDEWKRYWDER
-442 MAINNNVLLYFKMSK
+442 MSISNNVLLYFKMTK
-457 PTSVGV
+457 PAFVGA

>member
-12 DVKDAGFSIDELVY
+12 DVKDSGFSLDELVY
-26 RMQQLFH
+26 RMQELFH

-38 ELLAEIIMMFD
+38 ELLAEILMMFD
-49 EFLRLSVERRTCLPV
+49 AYLRLNVERRTSLPL
-64 TCSCGSSMYVLD
+64 TCSCGSGMFVLD
-76 GRRSRKIRTTIG
+76 GRRPRKIRTTIG
-88 TVSLPCLTR
+88 TVDLPHLTR
-97 VKCAHCGK
+97 VKCAHCGR
-105 TLVPVT
+105 TCVPVV
-111 EICGFDL
+111 ELCGLDL

-141 ATKSVSD
+141 ATKAICD

-168 DEIRVPDDVIAT
+168 DEIRVPEDVIAT
-180 VNGDG
+180 VGNPDRV
-185 SKPGAPKPA
+185 PKPV
-194 TLFAD
+194 TIFAD

-206 SDDGGARKRDVK
+206 TDDGGARKRDVK

-235 TGDETWKEIGD
+235 TGDETWTDIGN

-270 ESISRM
+270 ENISKL
-276 ANGNFQ
+276 ANGSFQ

-304 EIRPVQNQLK
+304 DIRPVQNRLK
-314 KILAIALPREDY
+314 KILAIELPKEDF
-326 EHVGKEQADAIA
+326 EQVDKEQVGAIE

-348 CNLIAD
+348 DALIAD
-354 IRGRGFVRAA
+354 IRGRGFVKAA

-375 SYLRRWL
+375 GYLRRWL
-382 ALGITCPRASSLIE
+382 ALGIACPRASSLVE

-430 SEEEWRKYWDER
+430 NEDEWKRCWDER
-442 MAINNNVLLYFKMSK
+442 MSISNNVLLYFKMTK
-457 PTSVGV
+457 PAFVGT

>member
-12 DVKDAGFSIDELVY
+12 DVKDSGFSLDELVY
-26 RMQQLFH
+26 RMQELFH

-38 ELLAEIIMMFD
+38 ELLAEILMMFD
-49 EFLRLSVERRTCLPV
+49 AYLRLNVERRTCLPL
-64 TCSCGSSMYVLD
+64 TCGCGSGMFVLD
-76 GRRSRKIRTTIG
+76 GRRPRKIRTTIG
-88 TVSLPCLTR
+88 TVDLPHLTR
-97 VKCAHCGK
+97 VKCAHCGR
-105 TLVPVT
+105 TCVPVV
-111 EICGFDL
+111 ELCGLDL

-141 ATKSVSD
+141 ATKAICD

-158 SHRWVLRTDA
+158 SHRWVLGTDA
-168 DEIRVPDDVIAT
+168 DEIRVPEDVIAT
-180 VNGDG
+180 VGNPDRV
-185 SKPGAPKPA
+185 PKPV
-194 TLFAD
+194 TIFAD

-206 SDDGGARKRDVK
+206 TDDGGARKRDVK

-235 TGDETWKEIGD
+235 TGDETWTDIGN

-270 ESISRM
+270 ENISKL
-276 ANGNFQ
+276 ANGSFQ

-304 EIRPVQNQLK
+304 DIRPVQNRLK
-314 KILAIALPREDY
+314 KILAIELPKEDF
-326 EHVGKEQADAIA
+326 EQVDKEQVGAIE

-348 CNLIAD
+348 DALIAD
-354 IRGRGFVRAA
+354 IRGRGFVKAA

-375 SYLRRWL
+375 GYLRRWL
-382 ALGITCPRASSLIE
+382 ALGIACPRASSLIE

-430 SEEEWRKYWDER
+430 NEDEWKRYWDER
-442 MAINNNVLLYFKMSK
+442 MSISNNVLLYFKMTK
-457 PTSVGV
+457 PAFVGA

>member
-12 DVKDAGFSIDELVY
+12 DVKDSGFSLDELVY
-26 RMQQLFH
+26 RMQELFR

-38 ELLAEIIMMFD
+38 ELLAEILMMFD
-49 EFLRLSVERRTCLPV
+49 AYLRLNVERRTCLPL
-64 TCSCGSSMYVLD
+64 TCSCGSGMFVLD
-76 GRRSRKIRTTIG
+76 GRRPRKIRTTIG
-88 TVSLPCLTR
+88 TVDLPHLTR
-97 VKCAHCGK
+97 VKCAHCGR
-105 TLVPVT
+105 TCVPVV
-111 EICGFDL
+111 ELCGLDL

-141 ATKSVSD
+141 ATKAICD

-168 DEIRVPDDVIAT
+168 DEIRVPEDVIAT
-180 VNGDG
+180 VGNTDRV
-185 SKPGAPKPA
+185 PKPV
-194 TLFAD
+194 TIFAD

-206 SDDGGARKRDVK
+206 TDDGGARKRDVK

-235 TGDETWKEIGD
+235 TGDETWTDIGN

-270 ESISRM
+270 ENISKL
-276 ANGNFQ
+276 ANGSFQ

-304 EIRPVQNQLK
+304 DIRPVQNRLK
-314 KILAIALPREDY
+314 KILAIELPKEDF
-326 EHVGKEQADAIA
+326 ERVDKEQVGAIE

-348 CNLIAD
+348 DALIAD
-354 IRGRGFVRAA
+354 IRGRGFVKAA

-375 SYLRRWL
+375 GYLRRWL
-382 ALGITCPRASSLIE
+382 ALGIACPRASSLIE

-430 SEEEWRKYWDER
+430 NEDEWKRYWDER
-442 MAINNNVLLYFKMSK
+442 MSISNNVLLYFKMTK
-457 PTSVGV
+457 PGFAGA

>member
-12 DVKDAGFSIDELVY
+12 DVKDSGFSLDELVY
-26 RMQQLFH
+26 RMQDLFH

-38 ELLAEIIMMFD
+38 ELLAEILMMFD
-49 EFLRLSVERRTCLPV
+49 AYLRLNVERRTCLPL
-64 TCSCGSSMYVLD
+64 TCGCGCGMFVLD
-76 GRRSRKIRTTIG
+76 GRRPRKIRTTIG
-88 TVSLPCLTR
+88 TVDLPHLTR
-97 VKCAHCGK
+97 VKCAHCGR
-105 TLVPVT
+105 TCVPLV
-111 EICGFDL
+111 ELCGLDL

-141 ATKSVSD
+141 ATKAICD

-168 DEIRVPDDVIAT
+168 DEIRVPEDVIAT
-180 VNGDG
+180 VGNPDRV
-185 SKPGAPKPA
+185 PKPV
-194 TLFAD
+194 TIFAD

-206 SDDGGARKRDVK
+206 TDDGGARKRDVK

-235 TGDETWKEIGD
+235 TGDETWTDIGN

-270 ESISRM
+270 ENISKL
-276 ANGNFQ
+276 ANGSFQ

-304 EIRPVQNQLK
+304 DIRPVQNRLK
-314 KILAIALPREDY
+314 KILAIELPKEDF
-326 EHVGKEQADAIA
+326 EQVDKEQVGAIE

-348 CNLIAD
+348 DALIAD
-354 IRGRGFVRAA
+354 IRGRGFVKAA

-375 SYLRRWL
+375 GYLRRWL
-382 ALGITCPRASSLIE
+382 ALGIACPRASSLIE

-430 SEEEWRKYWDER
+430 NEDEWKRYWDER
-442 MAINNNVLLYFKMSK
+442 MSISNNVLLYFKMTK
-457 PTSVGV
+457 PAFVGA

>member
-12 DVKDAGFSIDELVY
+12 DVKDSGFSLDELVY
-26 RMQQLFH
+26 RMQELFH

-38 ELLAEIIMMFD
+38 ELLAEILMMFD
-49 EFLRLSVERRTCLPV
+49 AYLRLNVERRTCLPL
-64 TCSCGSSMYVLD
+64 TCGCGSGMFVLD
-76 GRRSRKIRTTIG
+76 GRRPRKIRTTIG
-88 TVSLPCLTR
+88 TVDLPQLTR
-97 VKCAHCGK
+97 VKCAHCGR
-105 TLVPVT
+105 TCVPVV
-111 EICGFDL
+111 ELCGLDL

-141 ATKSVSD
+141 ATKAICD

-168 DEIRVPDDVIAT
+168 DEIRVPEDVIAT
-180 VNGDG
+180 AGNPDRV
-185 SKPGAPKPA
+185 PKPV
-194 TLFAD
+194 TIFAD

-206 SDDGGARKRDVK
+206 TDDGGARKRDVK

-235 TGDETWKEIGD
+235 TGDETWTDIGN

-270 ESISRM
+270 ENISKL
-276 ANGNFQ
+276 ANGSFQ

-304 EIRPVQNQLK
+304 DIRPVQNRLR
-314 KILAIALPREDY
+314 KILAIELPKEDF
-326 EHVGKEQADAIA
+326 EQVDKEQVGAIE

-348 CNLIAD
+348 DALIAD
-354 IRGRGFVRAA
+354 IRGRGFVKAA

-375 SYLRRWL
+375 GYLRRWL
-382 ALGITCPRASSLIE
+382 ALGIACPRASSLIE

-430 SEEEWRKYWDER
+430 NEDEWKRYWDER
-442 MAINNNVLLYFKMSK
+442 MSISNNVLLYFKMTK
-457 PTSVGV
+457 PAFVGA

>member
-12 DVKDAGFSIDELVY
+12 DVKDSGFSLDELVY
-26 RMQQLFH
+26 RMQELFH

-38 ELLAEIIMMFD
+38 ELLAEILMMFD
-49 EFLRLSVERRTCLPV
+49 AYLRLNVERRTCLPL
-64 TCSCGSSMYVLD
+64 TCGCGSGMFVLD
-76 GRRSRKIRTTIG
+76 GRRPRKIRTTIG
-88 TVSLPCLTR
+88 TVDLPHLTR
-97 VKCAHCGK
+97 VKCAHCGR
-105 TLVPVT
+105 TCVPVV
-111 EICGFDL
+111 ELCGLDL

-141 ATKSVSD
+141 ATKAICD

-158 SHRWVLRTDA
+158 SHRWVLQTDA
-168 DEIRVPDDVIAT
+168 DEIRVPEDVIAT
-180 VNGDG
+180 VGNPDRV
-185 SKPGAPKPA
+185 PKPV
-194 TLFAD
+194 TIFAD

-206 SDDGGARKRDVK
+206 TDDGGARKRDVK

-235 TGDETWKEIGD
+235 TGDETWTDIGN

-270 ESISRM
+270 ENISKL
-276 ANGNFQ
+276 ANGSFQ

-304 EIRPVQNQLK
+304 DIRPVQNRLK
-314 KILAIALPREDY
+314 KILAIELPKEDF
-326 EHVGKEQADAIA
+326 EQVDKEQVGAIE

-348 CNLIAD
+348 DALIAD
-354 IRGRGFVRAA
+354 IRGRGFVKAA

-382 ALGITCPRASSLIE
+382 ALGIACPRASSLIE

-430 SEEEWRKYWDER
+430 NEDEWKRYWDDR
-442 MAINNNVLLYFKMSK
+442 MSISNNVLLYFKMTK
-457 PTSVGV
+457 PAFVGA

>member
-12 DVKDAGFSIDELVY
+12 DVKDSGFSLDELVY
-26 RMQQLFH
+26 RMQELFH

-38 ELLAEIIMMFD
+38 ELLAEILMMFD
-49 EFLRLSVERRTCLPV
+49 AYLRLNVERRTCLPL
-64 TCSCGSSMYVLD
+64 TCGCGSGMFVLD
-76 GRRSRKIRTTIG
+76 GRRPRKIRTTIG
-88 TVSLPCLTR
+88 TVDLPQLTR
-97 VKCAHCGK
+97 VKCAHCGR
-105 TLVPVT
+105 TCVPVV
-111 EICGFDL
+111 ELCGLDL

-141 ATKSVSD
+141 ATKAICD

-168 DEIRVPDDVIAT
+168 DEIRVPEDVIAT
-180 VNGDG
+180 AGNPDRV
-185 SKPGAPKPA
+185 PKPV
-194 TLFAD
+194 TIFAD

-206 SDDGGARKRDVK
+206 TDDGGARKRDVK

-235 TGDETWKEIGD
+235 TGDETWTDIGN

-270 ESISRM
+270 ENISKL
-276 ANGNFQ
+276 ANGSFQ

-304 EIRPVQNQLK
+304 DIRPVQNRLK
-314 KILAIALPREDY
+314 KILAIELPKEDF
-326 EHVGKEQADAIA
+326 ERVDKEQVGAIE

-348 CNLIAD
+348 DALIAD
-354 IRGRGFVRAA
+354 IRGRGFVKAA

-375 SYLRRWL
+375 GYLRRWL
-382 ALGITCPRASSLIE
+382 ALGIACPRASSLIE

-430 SEEEWRKYWDER
+430 NEDEWKRYWDER
-442 MAINNNVLLYFKMSK
+442 MSISNNVLLYFKMTK
-457 PTSVGV
+457 PAFVGA

>member
-12 DVKDAGFSIDELVY
+12 DVKDSGFSLDELVY
-26 RMQQLFH
+26 RMQELFH

-38 ELLAEIIMMFD
+38 ELLAEILMMFD
-49 EFLRLSVERRTCLPV
+49 AYLRLNVERRTCLPL
-64 TCSCGSSMYVLD
+64 TCGCGSGMFVLD
-76 GRRSRKIRTTIG
+76 GRRPRKIRTTIG
-88 TVSLPCLTR
+88 TVDLPHLTR
-97 VKCAHCGK
+97 VKCAHCGR
-105 TLVPVT
+105 TCVPVV
-111 EICGFDL
+111 ELCGLDL

-141 ATKSVSD
+141 ATKAICD

-168 DEIRVPDDVIAT
+168 DEIRVPEDVIAT
-180 VNGDG
+180 AGNPDRV
-185 SKPGAPKPA
+185 PKPV
-194 TLFAD
+194 TIFAD

-206 SDDGGARKRDVK
+206 TDDGGARKRDVK
-218 VIVGVRQSGDV
+218 VIIGVRQSGDV

-235 TGDETWKEIGD
+235 TGDETWTDIGN

-270 ESISRM
+270 ESISKL
-276 ANGNFQ
+276 ANGSFQ

-304 EIRPVQNQLK
+304 DIRPVQNRLR
-314 KILAIALPREDY
+314 KILAIELPKEDFEQVDREQ
-326 EHVGKEQADAIA
+326 VGAIE

-348 CNLIAD
+348 DALIAD
-354 IRGRGFVRAA
+354 IRGRGFVKAA

-375 SYLRRWL
+375 GYLRRWL
-382 ALGITCPRASSLIE
+382 ALGIACPRASSLIE

-430 SEEEWRKYWDER
+430 NEDEWKRYWDER
-442 MAINNNVLLYFKMSK
+442 MSISNNVLLYFKMTK
-457 PTSVGV
+457 PAFVGA

>member
-12 DVKDAGFSIDELVY
+12 DVKDSGFSLDELVY
-26 RMQQLFH
+26 RMQELFH

-38 ELLAEIIMMFD
+38 ELLAEILMMFD
-49 EFLRLSVERRTCLPV
+49 AYLRLNVERRTCLPL
-64 TCSCGSSMYVLD
+64 TCGCGSGMFVLD
-76 GRRSRKIRTTIG
+76 GRRPRKIRTTIG
-88 TVSLPCLTR
+88 TVDLPHLTR
-97 VKCAHCGK
+97 VKCAHCGR
-105 TLVPVT
+105 TCVPVV
-111 EICGFDL
+111 ELCGLDL

-141 ATKSVSD
+141 ATKAICD

-168 DEIRVPDDVIAT
+168 DEIRVPEDVIAT
-180 VNGDG
+180 AGNPDRV
-185 SKPGAPKPA
+185 PKPV
-194 TLFAD
+194 TIFAD

-206 SDDGGARKRDVK
+206 TDDGGARKRDVK

-235 TGDETWKEIGD
+235 TGDETWTDIGN

-270 ESISRM
+270 ENISKL
-276 ANGNFQ
+276 ANGSFQ

-304 EIRPVQNQLK
+304 DIRPVQNRLR
-314 KILAIALPREDY
+314 KILAIELPKEDF
-326 EHVGKEQADAIA
+326 EQVDKEQVGAIE

-348 CNLIAD
+348 DALIAD
-354 IRGRGFVRAA
+354 IRGRGFVKAA

-375 SYLRRWL
+375 GYLRRWL
-382 ALGITCPRASSLIE
+382 ALGIACPRASSLIE

-430 SEEEWRKYWDER
+430 NEDEWKRYWDER
-442 MAINNNVLLYFKMSK
+442 MSISNNVLLYFKMTK
-457 PTSVGV
+457 PAFVGA

>member
-12 DVKDAGFSIDELVY
+12 DVKDSGFSLDELVY
-26 RMQQLFH
+26 RMQELFH

-38 ELLAEIIMMFD
+38 ELLAEILMMFD
-49 EFLRLSVERRTCLPV
+49 AYLRLNVERRTCLPL
-64 TCSCGSSMYVLD
+64 TCGCGSGMFVLD
-76 GRRSRKIRTTIG
+76 GRRPRKIRTTIG
-88 TVSLPCLTR
+88 TVDLPHLTR
-97 VKCAHCGK
+97 VKCAHCGR
-105 TLVPVT
+105 TCVPVV
-111 EICGFDL
+111 ELCGLDL

-141 ATKSVSD
+141 ATKAICD

-168 DEIRVPDDVIAT
+168 DEIRVPEDVIAT
-180 VNGDG
+180 AGNPDRV
-185 SKPGAPKPA
+185 PKPV
-194 TLFAD
+194 TIFAD

-206 SDDGGARKRDVK
+206 TDDGGARKRDVK

-235 TGDETWKEIGD
+235 TGDETWTDIGN

-270 ESISRM
+270 ENVSKL
-276 ANGNFQ
+276 ANGSFQ

-304 EIRPVQNQLK
+304 DIRPVQNRLK
-314 KILAIALPREDY
+314 KILAIELPKEDF
-326 EHVGKEQADAIA
+326 EQVDKEQVGAIEA
-338 ARMGE
+338 HMGE

-348 CNLIAD
+348 DALIAD
-354 IRGRGFVRAA
+354 IRSRGFVKAA

-375 SYLRRWL
+375 GYLRRWL
-382 ALGITCPRASSLIE
+382 ALGIACPRASSLIE

-430 SEEEWRKYWDER
+430 NEDEWKRYWDER
-442 MAINNNVLLYFKMSK
+442 MSISNNVLLYFKMTK
-457 PTSVGV
+457 PAFVGA

>member
-12 DVKDAGFSIDELVY
+12 DVKDSGFSLDELVY
-26 RMQQLFH
+26 RMQELFH

-38 ELLAEIIMMFD
+38 ELLAEILMMFD
-49 EFLRLSVERRTCLPV
+49 AYLRLNVERRTSLPL
-64 TCSCGSSMYVLD
+64 TCSCGSGMFVLD
-76 GRRSRKIRTTIG
+76 GRRPRKIRTTIG
-88 TVSLPCLTR
+88 TVDLPHLTR
-97 VKCAHCGK
+97 VKCAHCGR
-105 TLVPVT
+105 TCVPVV
-111 EICGFDL
+111 ELCGLDL

-141 ATKSVSD
+141 ATKAICD

-168 DEIRVPDDVIAT
+168 DEIRVPEDVIAT
-180 VNGDG
+180 VGNPDRV
-185 SKPGAPKPA
+185 PKPV
-194 TLFAD
+194 TIFAD

-206 SDDGGARKRDVK
+206 TDDGGARKRDVK

-235 TGDETWKEIGD
+235 TGDETWTDIGN

-270 ESISRM
+270 ENISKL
-276 ANGNFQ
+276 ANGSFQ

-304 EIRPVQNQLK
+304 DIRPVQNRLK
-314 KILAIALPREDY
+314 KILAIELPKEDF
-326 EHVGKEQADAIA
+326 EQVDKEQVGAIE

-348 CNLIAD
+348 DALIAD
-354 IRGRGFVRAA
+354 IRGRGFVKAA

-375 SYLRRWL
+375 GYLRRWL
-382 ALGITCPRASSLIE
+382 ALGIACPRASSLVE

-430 SEEEWRKYWDER
+430 NEDEWKRYWDER
-442 MAINNNVLLYFKMSK
+442 MSISNNVLLYFKMTK
-457 PTSVGV
+457 PAFVGT

>member
-12 DVKDAGFSIDELVY
+12 DVKDSGFSLDELVY
-26 RMQQLFH
+26 RMQELFH

-38 ELLAEIIMMFD
+38 ELLAEILMMFD
-49 EFLRLSVERRTCLPV
+49 AYLRLNVERRTCLPL
-64 TCSCGSSMYVLD
+64 TCGCGSGMFVLD
-76 GRRSRKIRTTIG
+76 GRRPRKIRTTIG
-88 TVSLPCLTR
+88 TVDLPHLTR
-97 VKCAHCGK
+97 VKC
-105 TLVPVT
+105 VPVV
-111 EICGFDL
+111 ELCGLDL

-141 ATKSVSD
+141 ATKAICD

-168 DEIRVPDDVIAT
+168 DEIRVPEDVIAT
-180 VNGDG
+180 AGNPDRV
-185 SKPGAPKPA
+185 PKPV
-194 TLFAD
+194 TIFAD

-206 SDDGGARKRDVK
+206 TDDGGARKRDVK
-218 VIVGVRQSGDV
+218 VIVGVRQSGEV

-235 TGDETWKEIGD
+235 TGDETWTDIGN

-270 ESISRM
+270 ENISKL
-276 ANGNFQ
+276 ANGSFQ

-304 EIRPVQNQLK
+304 DIRPVQNRLR
-314 KILAIALPREDY
+314 KILAIELPKEDF
-326 EHVGKEQADAIA
+326 EQVDKEQVGAIE

-348 CNLIAD
+348 DALIAD
-354 IRGRGFVRAA
+354 IRGRGFVKAA

-375 SYLRRWL
+375 GYLRRWL
-382 ALGITCPRASSLIE
+382 ALGIACPRASSLIE

-430 SEEEWRKYWDER
+430 NEDEWKRYWDER
-442 MAINNNVLLYFKMSK
+442 MSISNNVLLYFKMTK
-457 PTSVGV
+457 PAFVGA